1 MHSSRLSRTDC
12 SSAIRDMSDPLT
24 VKDLITQYQKPLI
37 PLPAG
42 VEEEGTLRE
51 KVRVVLFDVYGTL
64 FVSESG
70 DISIAQEGAFRKE
83 GGRLSLL
90 RALFKRYGVESD
102 VHEVLQ
108 RFFEEIRTVH
118 EKRRARGFVHPEV
131 EIDRIW
137 MDVLGLDGIET
148 ARRVAVEYESIVNP
162 VYPMPH
168 SLVTIEALKN
178 RGILIG
184 LISNA
189 QFFTPLLFE
198 AFFGRTLDELGFS
211 RTLVIFSFV
220 HGAAKPSSLLFSHA
234 VEALKKKKIKP
245 RHALYVGNDM
255 RNDIVPAAEAGFQTA
270 LFAGDRRSLRL
281 RKDDSHCA
289 GIKPDLRITDL
300 LSIVREV
307 EEREKHA

>member
-1 MHSSRLSRTDC
+1 MPSSHPSRMPC
-12 SSAIRDMSDPLT
+12 FSAILDMSDPMTLR
-24 VKDLITQYQKPLI
+24 DLIAQYQKPLI

-42 VEEEGTLRE
+42 VEEEGALRE
-51 KVRVVLFDVYGTL
+51 KVRAVLFDVYGTL

-70 DISIAQEGAFRKE
+70 DISIAQGGAFSEE
-83 GGRLSLL
+83 GGRLSPL
-90 RALFKRYGVESD
+90 RALFGRYGVESD

-118 EKRRARGFVHPEV
+118 ETLRARGFDHPEV

-137 MDVLGLDGIET
+137 MNVLGLDDIET
-148 ARRVAVEYESIVNP
+148 ARRFAVEYESIVNP
-162 VYPMPH
+162 AYPMPN
-168 SLVTIEALKN
+168 SLAAIEALKN
-178 RGILIG
+178 QGILLG

-211 RTLVIFSFV
+211 RDLVIFSFAY
-220 HGAAKPSSLLFSHA
+220 GFAKPSSLLFSHA
-234 VEALKKKKIKP
+234 VEALKSKKIEP
-245 RHALYVGNDM
+245 LHALYVGNDM
-255 RNDIVPAAEAGFQTA
+255 RNDIVPALRAGFQTA

-289 GIKPDLRITDL
+289 GVKPDLRITGL

-307 EEREKHA
+307 EKTEKHA